1 MARLEDLS
9 ETMAG
14 HLRDLDCSPP
24 GETPVASG
32 PALSQRRVA
41 IISTAGLTRRGDR
54 PFGMGAA
61 DYRVI
66 PTDAADDLVVTHLS
80 TNFDRTGFQ
89 QDMNVMFPLQRLQ
102 EMDNAGE
109 IGSVADFHYTF
120 MGASDPATM
129 KDRQTRLRGCSR
141 RIKLTPSCW
150 CLSDHFVRAQLACS
164 PTILKPQVFR
174 PPASV

>member
-14 HLRDLDCSPP
+14 HLRDLECAPP
-24 GETPVASG
+24 GETPVAIG
-32 PALSQRRVA
+32 PSLSKRRVA

-61 DYRVI
+61 DYRVV
-66 PTDAADDLVVTHLS
+66 PSDAADDLVITHLS

-89 QDMNVMFPLQRLQ
+89 QDTNVMFPLQRLQ
-102 EMDNAGE
+102 EMADAGE

-129 KDRQTRLRGCSR
+129 KESADQIAGL
-141 RIKLTPSCW
+141 
-150 CLSDHFVRAQLACS
+150 
-164 PTILKPQVFR
+164 LKQDQVDAVLLV
-174 PPASV
+174 PV